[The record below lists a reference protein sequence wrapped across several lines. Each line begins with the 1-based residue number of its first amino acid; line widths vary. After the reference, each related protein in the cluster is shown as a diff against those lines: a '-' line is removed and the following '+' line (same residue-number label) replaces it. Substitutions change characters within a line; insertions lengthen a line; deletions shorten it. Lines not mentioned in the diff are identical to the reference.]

1 MDLFGSQG
9 GTVPEPLGTG
19 SDLRL
24 HRSAGPRLSKA
35 QQKFN
40 RLAGRIEQ
48 LRRDLDRERAAWEER
63 LLFCRTVLDPLRSQ
77 VAERQKAVVRLL
89 APYLDPKRL
98 PKNSA
103 RKYLEALLAD
113 QLNGIIEVV
122 GNLLDEDLRSLFQKI
137 NGVSV
142 DQARDEAFDMMR
154 EDLEDMFDAAG
165 VEVDLSGLKADMS
178 PEEQAAQMAKLDAEL
193 RAQEEKAPPR
203 RGRKPGKRQ
212 LEREARERAAE
223 ELREQNITNL
233 YRQLA
238 KLLHPDLEQDPV
250 RRAEKEAA
258 MKQLTEAHRNR
269 DFHTLL
275 RLELE
280 WLARHQ
286 SDVERLSDQ
295 KLAVYNAVL
304 REQVQELETEIE
316 MVWEHPRFDPLR
328 PYLKTGPFETVSPF
342 DGNAERQRLE
352 ALLSGIDAS
361 VKALQGPAARR
372 EVDLILRDYKNG
384 LEEQAGPGFR

>member
-1 MDLFGSQG
+1 M
-9 GTVPEPLGTG
+9 
-19 SDLRL
+19 
-24 HRSAGPRLSKA
+24 SKA

-40 RLAGRIEQ
+40 RLVGRIEE
-48 LRRDLDRERAAWEER
+48 LRRNLDQEKAAWEER
-63 LLFCRTVLDPLRSQ
+63 LQFCRTVLDPLRSQ
-77 VAERQKAVVRLL
+77 VAERRKVVVRLL
-89 APYLDPKRL
+89 TPYLDPKRL

-113 QLNGIIEVV
+113 QLNDIIEVV
-122 GNLLDEDLRSLFQKI
+122 GNLLDEDLRSLFQRI

-178 PEEQAAQMAKLDAEL
+178 AEEQAAQMAKLDAEI
-193 RAQEEKAPPR
+193 RAQGEKTPPR
-203 RGRKPGKRQ
+203 RARKPGKKQ
-212 LEREARERAAE
+212 LEREARQRAAE
-223 ELREQNITNL
+223 ELRERNITNL

-258 MKQLTEAHRNR
+258 MKQLTEAHRNG
-269 DFHTLL
+269 DLHTLL

-286 SDVERLSDQ
+286 ADVERLSDE
-295 KLAVYNAVL
+295 KLAVYNDVL
-304 REQVQELETEIE
+304 REQVRELETEIE
-316 MVWEHPRFDPLR
+316 TVGEHPRFDPLR
-328 PYLKTGPFETVSPF
+328 PYLETGFFGVVRPF

-352 ALLSGIDAS
+352 GLLSGLSAS
-361 VKALQGPAARR
+361 VQALQGPAARQ
-372 EVDLILRDYKNG
+372 EVDLIIRDYREEFEGRIGRG
-384 LEEQAGPGFR
+384 LR